1 MSFNYK
7 HLWKLLIDKNMNKET
22 LKRKINASPSTIA
35 RMSKNKTVSME
46 TLGKICEILQ
56 CNINDIVEYTKEEN
70 ESV

>member
-1 MSFNYK
+1 
-7 HLWKLLIDKNMNKET
+7 
-22 LKRKINASPSTIA
+22 
-35 RMSKNKTVSME
+35 ME